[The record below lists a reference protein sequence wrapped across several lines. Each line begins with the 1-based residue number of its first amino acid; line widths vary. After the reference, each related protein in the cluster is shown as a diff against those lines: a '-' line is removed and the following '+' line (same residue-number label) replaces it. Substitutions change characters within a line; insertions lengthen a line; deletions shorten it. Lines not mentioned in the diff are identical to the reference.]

1 MKFSTKL
8 TALFLGIMIPVSIFV
23 SSVVYISN
31 RKSLE
36 EQIKHRLQD
45 IAFHVMDKI
54 DRTFYERLA
63 DVKFLATDM
72 IISSPNS
79 TPEQITKRLIECRNQ
94 YNAYASL
101 SFFDLNRIR
110 IADTA
115 GLNIGVKQQE
125 SYKLGIDISESASLK
140 MPVIHFVSVVKD
152 EGHEIG
158 FVVARMSLAKLY
170 EITREA
176 EGNGVEKRHIK
187 IDLVNREGL
196 LLYSSNNRKGFL
208 KDNLSSYESF
218 KKAIAGAK
226 TGGLT
231 HYDPVDDEED
241 LFIFATEHGYGG
253 FKGNDWILLLHIPTK
268 IAFAPAVQLR
278 NKMLVILVAIIALTI
293 LLSLIFSRSV
303 TKPIIALKNAAVEI
317 GKGMLDTKIT
327 VQSNDEIGQLSIS
340 FKKMAQGLKNT
351 TTSIDN
357 LSREITEREQAE
369 EKAQKRQA
377 ELFHM
382 SRLSTIGEM
391 ATGLAHELNQP
402 LCAAMNYANAC
413 LHTVRGG
420 NANTDKLIENMEA
433 VTKQTK
439 RAGEIVNRIKDFVRK
454 RQSHQSTVDVN
465 ELVKGL
471 FDFIHTDIR
480 KNKVKL
486 DLALAEELPLLLA
499 DSVQIEQ
506 VLLNL
511 VLNAIEAMADVEMEK
526 RQLTIQ
532 TQMGDDHCVEV
543 AVSDTGKAVS
553 AENIEKMFDSFYTT
567 KPDGMGIGL
576 SISQSIIDAHKG
588 KLWANVNP
596 DCGMTFRFTLP
607 VVRQAQGTRQ

>member
-8 TALFLGIMIPVSIFV
+8 TALFLGIMIPVSVFV

-31 RKSLE
+31 RKMLE
-36 EQIKHRLQD
+36 VQIKHRLQD

-54 DRTFYERLA
+54 DRTLYERLI
-63 DVKFLATDM
+63 DIKGLASDS
-72 IISSPNS
+72 IISSPGS
-79 TPEQITKRLIECRNQ
+79 TAEQITAKLIKHRNLHKT
-94 YNAYASL
+94 YASL
-101 SFFDLNRIR
+101 SFFNLNGIR
-110 IADTA
+110 VADTA
-115 GLNIGVKQQE
+115 GLNIGVKQPK
-125 SYKLGIDISESASLK
+125 SYKLDIDISESASLK
-140 MPVIHFVSVVKD
+140 MPVIFFESVVKD
-152 EGHEIG
+152 NRGQVFG
-158 FVVARMSLAKLY
+158 SVVTRMPVARLH

-176 EGNGVEKRHIK
+176 KGNGVEKRHIK

-196 LLYSSNNRKGFL
+196 LLYSNNNRKGFL

-231 HYDPVDDEED
+231 HYDPIGDEQG
-241 LFIFATEHGYGG
+241 LFVFATEQGYGDFNG
-253 FKGNDWILLLHIPTK
+253 SGLVLLLHMPTK

-278 NKMLVILVAIIALTI
+278 NKMLVVLVAIIALTI

-303 TKPIIALKNAAVEI
+303 TKPIIALKNAAIEI

-327 VQSNDEIGQLSIS
+327 VQSNDEIGQLSVS
-340 FKKMAQGLKNT
+340 FKKMAQDLKNT

-357 LSREITEREQAE
+357 LNREITERKRAE

-402 LCAAMNYANAC
+402 LCAVMNYANAC
-413 LHTVRGG
+413 LHAVRGG

-439 RAGEIVNRIKDFVRK
+439 RAGEIVNSIKDFVRK
-454 RQSHQSTVDVN
+454 REPHQSTVDIN
-465 ELVKGL
+465 ELVKEMS
-471 FDFIHTDIR
+471 DFIHVDIR
-480 KNKVKL
+480 QNKVSL
-486 DLALAEELPLLLA
+486 NLTLAKELPPLLA

-532 TQMGDDHCVEV
+532 TQMGDDHCVTKADFGQKQIRI
-543 AVSDTGKAVS
+543 AV
-553 AENIEKMFDSFYTT
+553 
-567 KPDGMGIGL
+567 
-576 SISQSIIDAHKG
+576 
-588 KLWANVNP
+588 
-596 DCGMTFRFTLP
+596 
-607 VVRQAQGTRQ
+607 

>member
-23 SSVVYISN
+23 SSAVYISN

-152 EGHEIG
+152 SKGHEIG
-158 FVVARMSLAKLY
+158 FVVARMSLAKLH

-176 EGNGVEKRHIK
+176 EDNGVEKRHIK

-196 LLYSSNNRKGFL
+196 LLYSNNNRKGFL

-231 HYDPVDDEED
+231 HYDPVGDEED
-241 LFIFATEHGYGG
+241 LFIFATDQGYGG
-253 FKGNDWILLLHIPTK
+253 SNGSGWVLLLHIPTK

-278 NKMLVILVAIIALTI
+278 NKMLVVLVAIIALTI

-303 TKPIIALKNAAVEI
+303 TKPIIALKNAAIEI

-327 VQSNDEIGQLSIS
+327 VQSNDEIGQLSVS
-340 FKKMAQGLKNT
+340 FQKMAQDLKNT
-351 TTSIDN
+351 TTSIGN
-357 LSREITEREQAE
+357 LNREITERKRAE

-382 SRLSTIGEM
+382 SRLNTIGEM

-402 LCAAMNYANAC
+402 LCAVMNYANAC
-413 LHTVRGG
+413 LHAVRGG

-439 RAGEIVNRIKDFVRK
+439 RAGEIVNSIKDFVRK
-454 RQSHQSTVDVN
+454 REPHQSTVDIN
-465 ELVKGL
+465 ELVKEMSE
-471 FDFIHTDIR
+471 FIHVDIR
-480 KNKVKL
+480 QNKVNL
-486 DLALAEELPLLLA
+486 NLTLAKELPPLLA
-499 DSVQIEQ
+499 DPIQIEQ

-511 VLNAIEAMADVEMEK
+511 VLNGIEAMADVEMEK

-553 AENIEKMFDSFYTT
+553 AENLEKIFDSFFTT
-567 KPDGMGIGL
+567 KPDGLGIGL
-576 SISQSIIDAHKG
+576 SISRSIIDAHKG
-588 KLWANVNP
+588 KLWAKANP

-607 VVRQAQGTRQ
+607 VAGSA

>member
-8 TALFLGIMIPVSIFV
+8 TALFLVIMIPVSIFV
-23 SSVVYISN
+23 SSAVYISN

-36 EQIKHRLQD
+36 EQIKHRLQG

-115 GLNIGVKQQE
+115 GLNIGVKQPE
-125 SYKLGIDISESASLK
+125 SYKQDIDIYESASLK

-152 EGHEIG
+152 DKGHKIG
-158 FVVARMSLAKLY
+158 SVVARMSLARLY

-176 EGNGVEKRHIK
+176 EGNDVEKQHLK

-196 LLYSSNNRKGFL
+196 LIYSNNNRKGFL
-208 KDNLSSYESF
+208 KDSLSGYESF
-218 KKAIAGAK
+218 KKAIAEAK
-226 TGGLT
+226 TGSLT
-231 HYDPVDDEED
+231 HYDPIDDEQD
-241 LFIFATEHGYGG
+241 LFVFATEQGYGN
-253 FKGNDWILLLHIPTK
+253 FKGSGWVLLLHMPTK

-278 NKMLVILVAIIALTI
+278 NKMLVVLVAIIAVTI
-293 LLSLIFSRSV
+293 LISLVFSRSV
-303 TKPIIALKNAAVEI
+303 TKPIIALRNAAIEI

-327 VQSNDEIGQLSIS
+327 VQSNDEIGQLSAS
-340 FKKMAQGLKNT
+340 FQKMAQDLKSS

-357 LSREITEREQAE
+357 LNREITERKQAQ
-369 EKAQKRQA
+369 EKAQTHQT
-377 ELFHM
+377 ELLHM
-382 SRLSTIGEM
+382 SRLSTVGEM

-402 LCAAMNYANAC
+402 LCAAMNYITVC
-413 LHTVRGG
+413 LHTVRSGG
-420 NANTDKLIENMEA
+420 DANTDKFIENMEA
-433 VTKQTK
+433 IAKQTK

-454 RQSHQSTVDVN
+454 REPHQSTVDIN
-465 ELVKGL
+465 ELVKEMS
-471 FDFIHTDIR
+471 DFVHVDIR
-480 KNKVKL
+480 KNKVSL
-486 DLALAEELPLLLA
+486 NLALAEELPLLLA
-499 DSVQIEQ
+499 DPVQIEQ

-511 VLNAIEAMADVEMEK
+511 MLNGIDAMADVEIEK

-532 TQMGDDHCVEV
+532 TQMCDDHFVEV

-553 AENIEKMFDSFYTT
+553 EEDFEKMFDSFFTT
-567 KPDGMGIGL
+567 KPCGLGIGL
-576 SISQSIIDAHKG
+576 SISRSIIDAHKG
-588 KLWANVNP
+588 RLWARANP

-607 VVRQAQGTRQ
+607 VAGSI